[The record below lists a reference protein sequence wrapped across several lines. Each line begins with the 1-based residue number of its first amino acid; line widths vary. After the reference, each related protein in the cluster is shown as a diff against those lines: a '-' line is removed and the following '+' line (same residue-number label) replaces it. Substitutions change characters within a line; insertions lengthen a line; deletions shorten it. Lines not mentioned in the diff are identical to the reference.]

1 MCIRDRYKG
10 YDLIIGGVADDKVY
24 EAVSMYFKGLWDMET
39 TLDALRFYEVNDQ
52 YCFVTQK
59 AIDETLAFVASHE
72 VRS

>member
-1 MCIRDRYKG
+1 M
-10 YDLIIGGVADDKVY
+10 AADKVY
-24 EAVSMYFKGLWDMET
+24 DAVSMYFKGLWDMET